1 MPGFTTHHLFGEK
14 TLSQLTG
21 HSIHDLIMENRSVY
35 NLGLQGPDIFFYC
48 LPAYL
53 FYFKNIGATAHTTT
67 TSQFLNA
74 LLQSRKIFKT
84 CLEQN
89 IANAYISGFFGHYM
103 LDTNCHPYVYYR
115 SHYHGQTLEYFARH
129 VNLETDIDTLLL
141 NQFHH
146 IKPSKFPKYKQIS
159 LNHRQKKVI
168 ATILYYAYKKVYLY
182 LHVSYAVMYSA
193 TFGMQAGGRL
203 LHDKLG
209 KRKVLARKVESSLL
223 GHAYLSPMIPS
234 DRMIFYKD
242 PLNLRHNPWKNP
254 WDRSIISTE
263 SFPDLFHK
271 AQKDYVKLLLDLE
284 QLFPLSYSSTEASFS
299 KDILAFAGNKSYHSG
314 LDCSI
319 PS

>member
-14 TLSQLTG
+14 TLSQLSQ
-21 HSIHDLIMENRSVY
+21 HSIKDLIMENRSVY

-48 LPAYL
+48 IPAYL

-67 TSQFLNA
+67 TSKFLSA

-84 CLEQN
+84 TAEQK
-89 IANAYISGFFGHYM
+89 IAKAYICGFFGHYM

-115 SHYHGQTLEYFARH
+115 SHYHGATLEYFARH
-129 VNLETDIDTLLL
+129 VNLETDIDTYLLK
-141 NQFHH
+141 QTHH
-146 IKPSKFPKYKQIS
+146 IKPSEFPKHKVIA
-159 LNHRQKKVI
+159 LNHSQRKVI
-168 ATILYYAYKKVYLY
+168 ATILYYAYKKVYPS

-203 LHDKLG
+203 LQDRFG
-209 KRKVLARKVESSLL
+209 KRKVLVRKVESSIL

-242 PLNLRHNPWKNP
+242 PLNLRHNSWKNP
-254 WDRSIISTE
+254 WDHSIISTE
-263 SFPDLFHK
+263 SFFDLFQK
-271 AQKDYVKLLLDLE
+271 AQKNYTHLLLDLE
-284 QLFPLSYSSTEASFS
+284 LLFPLSYSSTEASFS